1 MDYIN
6 PMNKTVL
13 VTGSSGLVGSECV
26 RYFASKGWQ
35 VHGIDNNLRQQ
46 FFGKDGDTTPNRER
60 LKSLPVESYDYDIR
74 EPLSVRLV
82 VESVRPDLVLH
93 CAAQPSHDFAT
104 ANPRLDFEV
113 NALGTLNVLE
123 ATREY
128 APDAVFCF
136 CSTNKVYGDAPNRR
150 LLKELPTR
158 YDFDDSHGILPEIP
172 EDMNGFDERWDID
185 QSRHSLFGAS
195 KVAADIM
202 VQEYGHTYGMKTG
215 CFRCGCLTGSAH
227 AGTEQHGFLA
237 YLAKCVKEGRPYR
250 VYGYKGKQ
258 VRDQLHAAD
267 VASAFEAFA
276 ENPRPGEVY
285 NLGGGRENSISV
297 LEAIDALE
305 RATGKRL
312 EWEYVE
318 QARGGDHIVYISDC
332 TKFRTHY
339 PSWKVTRSLQDIIA
353 ELAAPR

>member
-1 MDYIN
+1 
-6 PMNKTVL
+6 MNNTVL
-13 VTGSSGLVGSECV
+13 ITGSSGLVGSECV
-26 RYFASKGWQ
+26 RHFAAKGWR
-35 VHGIDNNLRQQ
+35 VHGIDNNLRKK
-46 FFGKDGDTTPNRER
+46 FFGSDGDTTANLAR
-60 LKSLPVESYDYDIR
+60 LRVEGFTLHETDIR
-74 EPLSVRLV
+74 HTRGVR
-82 VESVRPDLVLH
+82 EAFEASKPDLVLH

-104 ANPRLDFEV
+104 TNPRLDFEV

-150 LLKELPTR
+150 LLRELPTR
-158 YDFDDSHGILPEIP
+158 YDFDDSHSILPEIP
-172 EDMNGFDERWDID
+172 ECMNGFDELWSID

-202 VQEYGHTYGMKTG
+202 VQEYGRTYGMKTA

-267 VASAFEAFA
+267 VACAFEAFA
-276 ENPRPGEVY
+276 ENPRIAEVY

-305 RATGKRL
+305 RATGKCL

-318 QARGGDHIVYISDC
+318 QARGGDHICWISDC
-332 TKFRTHY
+332 TKFKSHY
-339 PSWKVTRSLQDIIA
+339 PSWKVTRSLKDIIA
-353 ELAAPR
+353 ELAFDNTLSR